1 MNSPFLALLLI
12 ANLLAC
18 PMRCVSCQANAVA
31 DEVCAPAAC
40 PCCSDAAEELVSQT
54 PEQCPEQCPERGPEQ
69 CPEQC
74 PEPCENDCNCQNC
87 ICEGAVVEADV
98 ELPDSVVQAERW
110 VRPALTA
117 TTTAAL
123 SYETSWRRSC
133 APVGQLLCGR
143 DVRVAHQSWL
153 I

>member
-12 ANLLAC
+12 ANLLVC
-18 PMRCVSCQANAVA
+18 PLRCVSCQANAVA

-40 PCCSDAAEELVSQT
+40 PCCSHAEEEPVSQT
-54 PEQCPEQCPERGPEQ
+54 PEQCPER
-69 CPEQC
+69 C

-98 ELPDSVVQAERW
+98 ELPSSVGVDHAERW
-110 VRPALTA
+110 VPPALTA
-117 TTTAAL
+117 ATTAAL
-123 SYETSWRRSC
+123 SSETSWRRTC
-133 APVGQLLCGR
+133 APTGRLLCGR